1 MSQLSSSSASLVKNM
16 DIYTTDNHV
25 VNVGELDINPLGM
38 HCDPEPVAEL
48 INNTVLKAI
57 ENSGPATIGTHTEYT
72 NVTMG
77 EENSFH
83 NLMETVLLSIRK
95 AKYSIAFVLIIS
107 MFISVLSFRYIVF
120 HL

>member
-1 MSQLSSSSASLVKNM
+1 
-16 DIYTTDNHV
+16 
-25 VNVGELDINPLGM
+25 M
-38 HCDPEPVAEL
+38 HCDPGPVAEL